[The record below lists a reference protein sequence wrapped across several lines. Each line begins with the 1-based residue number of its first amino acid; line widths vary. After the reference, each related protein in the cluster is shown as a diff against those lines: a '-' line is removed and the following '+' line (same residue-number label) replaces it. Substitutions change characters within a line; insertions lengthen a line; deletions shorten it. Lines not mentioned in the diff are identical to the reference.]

1 MHVLTI
7 IRMYLG
13 MSQVTLA
20 KEAGITQGDLC
31 DMENKTPYGRVDKY
45 RRLANALD
53 LPLEPILK
61 DDISSIPLSFFEKHP
76 PQEYLPEPGD
86 RSPKIGREG
95 EDFIFAR
102 EKARLQKTLPVHA
115 KLVLPLYKMKSQR
128 NGWDILTYDE
138 SGKPVYLEVKTT
150 CADGSVFSMTRKE
163 LETAHKLVDA
173 GERYVITFITN
184 WRKASQQVR
193 DIPYEDF
200 NQLYDV
206 TVPCYTCVPKRDAQK
221 PVTGFAHYRKQC
233 GLTECEVAE
242 AIGIRQHKW
251 CLYETGNR
259 EPPVQVLLKTSELLD
274 ATVDQLLAEYPQSEV

>member
-20 KEAGITQGDLC
+20 KEAGITHRDLC
-31 DMENKTPYGRVDKY
+31 DMEKKKPFGRVDKY
-45 RRLANALD
+45 RRLASVLD

-61 DDISSIPLSFFEKHP
+61 NDISSIPLSFFEKHP
-76 PQEYLPEPGD
+76 PQEYLPKPDD
-86 RSPKIGREG
+86 RSSQIGREG

-138 SGKPVYLEVKTT
+138 SGRPVHLEVKTT
-150 CADGSVFSMTRKE
+150 CADGSVFSMTHKE
-163 LETAHKLVDA
+163 LETAQKLAAA

-200 NQLYDV
+200 NQHYDV
-206 TVPCYTCVPKRDAQK
+206 TVPRYTCVPKRDAQK

-233 GLTECEVAE
+233 GLTECEIAE

-259 EPPVQVLLKTSELLD
+259 EAPVQVLLKASELMD
-274 ATVDQLLAEYPQSEV
+274 VTVDQLLAEYPCSEV